1 MADAP
6 VFIVGTERSGSNLLR
21 LILNA
26 HSRIHVPHPPHIL
39 KYFSPIEASYGD
51 LSQDEHL
58 RLLIR
63 DVGRLLE
70 VHIHP
75 WEPPMDPEAVLRE
88 ARPRDLMGVFAAVY
102 DQQLQHTGK
111 ARWGCKSTFVIHH
124 LDRVVARFP
133 DARFV
138 WLVRD
143 PRDVAASSRRSV
155 FSPFHPYLTAQLWA
169 EQQRLG
175 DVALSRLGSAQVHLL
190 RYEDL
195 LAEPEPKIRAICDFL
210 GEEFEPAQ
218 LAFNRTEAAKKIS
231 QLSESWANASAP
243 ILSDNTAKYRGD
255 LSLDEVRAVE
265 SVAGELMRRFDYP
278 LEFPGL
284 SLPPVQGLSLAV
296 VHAKDQWWR
305 LGVELRSMRRDKNHW
320 RRWARGAR
328 MSRIALEARLR
339 GAEGE
344 K

>member
-26 HSRIHVPHPPHIL
+26 HSRITVPHPPHIL
-39 KYFSPIEASYGD
+39 KYFAPIEASYGD
-51 LSQDEHL
+51 LSQDENL
-58 RLLIR
+58 AALIR
-63 DVGRLLE
+63 DVGRLLA

-75 WEPPMDPEAVLRE
+75 WEPPMDAAAVLRD
-88 ARPRDLMGVFAAVY
+88 ATPRDLMGVFAAIY
-102 DQQLQHTGK
+102 DQQRQATGK
-111 ARWGCKSTFVIHH
+111 ARWGCKSTFVVHY

-143 PRDVAASSRRSV
+143 PRDVAASSRKSV
-155 FSPFHPYLTAQLWA
+155 FSPFHPYLTAQLWVA
-169 EQQRLG
+169 QQRLG
-175 DVALSRLGSAQVHLL
+175 DEALQKLGPSQVHLL

-195 LAEPEPKIRAICDFL
+195 LAEPEARIRALCAFL

-218 LAFNRTEAAKKIS
+218 LAFNRTEAAKKIA
-231 QLSESWANASAP
+231 QLSESWANAGAP

-255 LSLDEVRAVE
+255 LSLDELRAVE
-265 SVAGELMRRFDYP
+265 SVAGPLMARFGYP

-284 SLPPVQGLSLAV
+284 SLAPITGPALAV

-305 LGVELRSMRRDKNHW
+305 LGVELRSLRRDANHW

-328 MSRIALEARLR
+328 MAQIGLEARLR
-339 GAEGE
+339 RPAGTP
-344 K
+344 